1 MRTLTKERTL
11 MIKLSII
18 IPCYNA
24 EPYIH
29 ELLDVLNKQMSDNIE
44 VLIVDDGSSISFK
57 TDYSW
62 AKVFRKENGGC
73 STARNMGLDNAKGK
87 YIAFIDADD
96 LVPDNYI
103 DKILEKSKG
112 GYDVIDLSWRSLS
125 SEGAQHDHKLKDD
138 NDWLSNPSVCTRV
151 FKRSFIGDIR
161 FNEKKDSTEDEDF
174 SRKLGYIYKDS
185 VIKHGSITD
194 YLYFYRTAVTN
205 SKIKRFKK
213 GLMKTKRIVYHVPV
227 VSSDRTDLLEEIKKE
242 DELNEVWL
250 LTNQCD
256 IPEMRRYCQIH
267 KPFKIWGHELRGEPW
282 ADFEK
287 INAPIKTQVVL
298 FCEYAN
304 KVGGI
309 STFIYTFCKEM
320 RKYYDIIV
328 IYEKMD
334 KLQLDRLTK
343 IVKVLKYNQSI
354 RIACDTLIL
363 NRLTDKI
370 YSNIYFKKSVQV
382 CHCCRQNTLRIPA
395 NRDVLVNVSEAAKRS
410 WKEEAAKGTVIHNM
424 ILKEADEMLL
434 LVSATR
440 IGARDK
446 GGNDERMIKLAEKL
460 KEAGIKFVW
469 LLFSD
474 NELKGAPKEI
484 IQMQPTLDIQT
495 YIKKADYLVQ
505 LSDEEAYSYSI
516 LEALVNGTAVIC
528 TPIESAKEQGVKDG
542 VNGYVVPYNMK
553 FDVTKLLS
561 VPQFKYDYSNDES
574 IEKWRDICG
583 SSLQKENYQMNIVSV
598 EVLKTYRDLEL
609 DTRIEKGTIYQVR
622 EERAIELANKKL
634 CKIL

>member
-1 MRTLTKERTL
+1 MT
-11 MIKLSII
+11 KLSII

-44 VLIVDDGSSISFK
+44 VLIVDDGSSIPFK

-96 LVPDNYI
+96 LVPEDYVE
-103 DKILEKSKG
+103 KILEKSKG

-151 FKRSFIGDIR
+151 FKRSFIGEIR

-174 SRKLGYIYKDS
+174 SRKLGYIYKDPE
-185 VIKHGSITD
+185 IKHGSITD
-194 YLYFYRTAVTN
+194 YMYFYRTAVTN

-227 VSSDRTDLLEEIKKE
+227 VGSDRTDLLEEIKKE

-250 LTNQCD
+250 LTDKCD

-267 KPFKIWGHELRGEPW
+267 KPFKIWGHELRGEPLNE
-282 ADFEK
+282 FEH
-287 INAPIKTQVVL
+287 ITAPLRTQICL

-309 STFIYTFCKEM
+309 STFLYSFCKEM
-320 RKYYDIIV
+320 RAYYDIIV
-328 IYEKMD
+328 VYEKMD
-334 KLQLDRLTK
+334 KLQLDRLSK
-343 IVKVLKYNQSI
+343 IVKVLKYNQSLK
-354 RIACDTLIL
+354 IACDTLIL

-370 YSNIYFKKSVQV
+370 YQNIYYKKAVQV
-382 CHCCRQNTLRIPA
+382 CHCCRQKTLRIPSDR
-395 NRDVLVNVSEAAKRS
+395 NILVNVSEAAKRS
-410 WKEEAAKGTVIHNM
+410 WKEEAARGIVIHNM
-424 ILKEADEMLL
+424 IEKEADDMLI

-446 GGNDERMIKLAEKL
+446 GGNDERMLKLAELL
-460 KEAGIKFVW
+460 KAAEIKFIW

-474 NELKGAPKEI
+474 NDLKGGPKEI
-484 IQMQPTLDIQT
+484 INMDPDLDIQA

-505 LSDEEAYSYSI
+505 LSDNEAYSYAV
-516 LEALVNGTAVIC
+516 LEALVNNTAVLC
-528 TPIESAKEQGVKDG
+528 TPFESAREQGVKDG
-542 VNGYVVPYNMK
+542 VNGYIVPYNMK
-553 FDVTKLLS
+553 FDVSKLLK
-561 VPQFKYDYSNDES
+561 VPKFEYEYSNEES
-574 IEKWRDICG
+574 IQKWIDICG
-583 SSLQKENYQMNIVSV
+583 NSHKKEDYEYNVVLI

-609 DTRIEKGTIYQVR
+609 GTRIEKGTRFQVR
-622 EERAIELANKKL
+622 EDRAVELANKKL